1 MNKIILM
8 LVIIT
13 IMSCNDTI
21 ENNEKLKVTK
31 YKNNV
36 EVESIMGMVQY
47 GLSKVKLNDSTTIL
61 IYSEPQTCS
70 IIKIK

>member
-1 MNKIILM
+1 MNKIILI
-8 LVIIT
+8 LAILT
-13 IMSCNDTI
+13 TMSCLNKI